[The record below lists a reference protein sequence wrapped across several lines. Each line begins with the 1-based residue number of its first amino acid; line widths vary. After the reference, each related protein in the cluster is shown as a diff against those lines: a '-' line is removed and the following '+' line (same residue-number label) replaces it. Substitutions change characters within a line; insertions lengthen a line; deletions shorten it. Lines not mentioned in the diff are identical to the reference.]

1 MEALKD
7 KITLGYGCTAS
18 VWWNDISGYL
28 HATWALTR
36 NWEKSLREEKKKKRG
51 QNALQEWLCNR
62 KLLNN
67 SADKVW
73 AREEFICLSQSSPGV
88 TGVESSTALSQR
100 WAGTSFSAARQ
111 GKVEITEVTRTF
123 AIDCWGRQNFTLG
136 GDLLSKTLPLGHAS
150 SSKANHLSVTFLL
163 LSFTCFYMSNSKLG
177 PVHFFIFPVFF
188 FLKEGIWPQRTAAY
202 WIMLLC
208 VKASVFS
215 TLKLLQI

>member
-1 MEALKD
+1 MHYKSDSATESCLIILLIKCEPEKNSFASPRARLGWQELKAARLFHRGEQECPSVQPD
-7 KITLGYGCTAS
+7 KGRL
-18 VWWNDISGYL
+18 
-28 HATWALTR
+28 
-36 NWEKSLREEKKKKRG
+36 KSL
-51 QNALQEWLCNR
+51 
-62 KLLNN
+62 
-67 SADKVW
+67 
-73 AREEFICLSQSSPGV
+73 
-88 TGVESSTALSQR
+88 
-100 WAGTSFSAARQ
+100 
-111 GKVEITEVTRTF
+111 EVTRTF

-150 SSKANHLSVTFLL
+150 SSKANHLSITFLL